1 MTDFSTWPESS
12 AALES
17 VLNETLITDAA
28 RLRKR
33 WRAAE
38 RRAATG
44 APTDQLRG
52 KFLAELKSATQAYQ
66 AKLRLIPPIS
76 YPESLPI
83 TARRDEISELIR
95 KHQVVILAGETG
107 SGKTTQLPKICLEL
121 GRGRRALI
129 GHTQPRRIAATTV
142 AARIAEELGQP
153 VGTTVGFQVRFT
165 DKTEPVSAIKLMTD
179 GILLAE
185 IQHDPLLLRYDTLII
200 DEAHERSLNVDF
212 LLGYLKRILPQRPD
226 LKIIVT
232 SATIDLEKFSAHF
245 DNAPIIEVSGRT
257 FPVEISWRP
266 WDGDYDDQYQ
276 AIVDSVADILTMP
289 HRQAGDI
296 LVFLAGEREIRE
308 TAHALRRAQFPHL
321 DILPLY
327 ARLSLAEQQKV
338 FQGHRG
344 RRVILATNVA
354 ETSITVP
361 GIGFVIDPGY
371 ARISRY
377 SVRTQ
382 VQRLPIEPVSQASAN
397 QRAGRCGRVA
407 DGLCIRLYSAEDFE
421 QRPAF
426 TDAEI
431 LRTNLA
437 SVVLKML
444 TLRAGSIED
453 FPFID
458 APDRKMIR
466 DGYKLLEELQAVTH
480 AGDLTAVGRRLAAL
494 PLDPR
499 LARMVIEAEKVGCVK
514 EVLIIAAA
522 LTIQD
527 PRERPAEKQQ
537 AADEKHRRF
546 RHEESDF
553 LAFLSLWDYVEQQR
567 QALSQNQW
575 RKQAGKEFLSFMRLR
590 EWRDLHHQLRLAVKH
605 SNVRENSEPATYD
618 AIHQA
623 LLAGLLNNLGVK
635 AEDSKEWEY
644 DGTHNRK
651 FSIFPGSSQSKK
663 KPKWLVAAELLET
676 SRLFAHCVA
685 RIDPQWVLALGR
697 HLVKH
702 HYYQPHYQKKSGQ
715 VVCFDRITLYG
726 LQLSDKER
734 VNYAHINPA
743 EAREIFIRSAL
754 VEGDYPAAAKLK
766 AGAFFAWNRQ
776 QINDVEQLEA
786 KTRRSDIL
794 VDDQVI
800 FDFYDAV
807 IPAQI
812 VNLAGFESWRKQ
824 AERTDPKILHFPEG
838 LLLQRMADDI
848 TEAKFP
854 RYLDIEGMQLRLTYH
869 FEPGHPDDGVS
880 LGVPA
885 SVLHTLPRHRLEW
898 LVPGFLR
905 EKCIVLMK
913 GLPKHWRKKFVPIP
927 QYVDRIMPRLKPD
940 NKPLLEAIA
949 QELSREIGENVSTRD
964 WPQAE
969 LGDFYLLNIHVL
981 DDRGKVID
989 RGRNTEILQQR
1000 YKDHVRQSLQ
1010 TAGADMEKEGITE
1023 WNFGVLQ
1030 ESCNLKRGSVNVRA
1044 FPALVKESNGIA
1056 IRMLDNPQ
1064 DAHLKTREGVVA
1076 LAAQQLTQAV
1086 RYLGKSLLRN
1096 RDMALS
1102 VIALGS
1108 RQQVVDDI
1116 IFAAINQA
1124 CFSDGELP
1132 RTEQHFK
1139 RAVEQ
1144 GAVRVVEVA
1153 QNIETVLLEVLTQVV
1168 QIRKSIKTS
1177 KNALLLASAVADINA
1192 QLDQL
1197 LYPGFL
1203 QLTPAEWF
1211 EQFPRYLN
1219 AIAIR
1224 IEKAPQNIMRDREY
1238 TGVLGSLWAMHE
1250 SRLEAEGRTACL
1262 LDEQWQS
1269 WRWML
1274 EELRVSL
1281 FAQPLRTRMPVSE
1294 KRLLK
1299 YWKENVQRQSF

>member
-1 MTDFSTWPESS
+1 MTEFSQWPASSAELESS
-12 AALES
+12 LS
-17 VLNETLITDAA
+17 ETVFIDAT
-28 RLRKR
+28 RLRKL

-44 APTDQLRG
+44 APADQLKG
-52 KFLAELKSATQAYQ
+52 KFLAELKSATETYQ
-66 AKLRLIPPIS
+66 AKLRLIPPVN

-83 TARRDEISELIR
+83 TARREEIAELIQ

-107 SGKTTQLPKICLEL
+107 SGKTTQLPKICLQL

-153 VGTTVGFQVRFT
+153 VGVTVGFQVRFT

-185 IQHDPLLLRYDTLII
+185 IQNDPLLLRYDTLII

-212 LLGYLKRILPQRPD
+212 LLGYLKRILPKRPD

-232 SATIDLEKFSAHF
+232 SATIDLEKFAAHF
-245 DNAPIIEVSGRT
+245 DNAPVIEVSGRT
-257 FPVEISWRP
+257 FPVEIVYRP
-266 WDGDYDDQYQ
+266 WDGEYDDQYQ
-276 AIVDSVADILTMP
+276 AIVDGVADILTMP

-308 TAHALRRAQFPHL
+308 AAHAIRRAQFPHL
-321 DILPLY
+321 EILPLY

-382 VQRLPIEPVSQASAN
+382 VQRLPVEPVSQASAN

-407 DGLCIRLYSAEDFE
+407 NGLCIRLYSEDDFG
-421 QRPAF
+421 QRPAY

-444 TLRAGSIED
+444 TMRAGDIEE

-466 DGYKLLEELQAVTH
+466 DGYKLLEELQAVTLT
-480 AGDLTAVGRRLAAL
+480 GDLTDIGRRLAAL

-499 LARMVIEAEKVGCVK
+499 LARMVIEAEKLGCVK
-514 EVLIIAAA
+514 EILIIAAA

-546 RHEESDF
+546 KHEESDF
-553 LAFLSLWDYVEQQR
+553 LAYLSLWDYVEQQR
-567 QALSQNQW
+567 QELSQSQW
-575 RKQAGKEFLSFMRLR
+575 RKQAGREFLSFMRLR
-590 EWRDLHHQLRLAVKH
+590 EWRDLHHQLRLAIKH
-605 SNVRENSEPATYD
+605 SSVKENQEPASYD

-623 LLAGLLNNLGVK
+623 LLSGLLNNVGAK
-635 AEDSKEWEY
+635 AEESKEWEY

-651 FSIFPGSSQSKK
+651 FAIFPGSSQSKK
-663 KPKWLVAAELLET
+663 KPKWLVAAQLLET

-685 RIDPQWVLALGR
+685 RVDPQWVLSLGT

-734 VNYAHINPA
+734 VNYARINPA
-743 EAREIFIRSAL
+743 ESREIFIRSAL
-754 VEGDYPAAAKLK
+754 VEGDYPAAARLK
-766 AGAFFAWNRQ
+766 PGAFFSWNRQ
-776 QINDVEQLEA
+776 QINEVEQLEA

-800 FDFYDAV
+800 FDFYDSV
-807 IPAQI
+807 IPQQI

-824 AERTDPKILHFPEG
+824 AERSDPEILHFPPG
-838 LLLQRMADDI
+838 LLLQRTANDI

-854 RYLDIEGMQLRLTYH
+854 RYLEIEGMQLPLTYH

-885 SVLHTLPRHRLEW
+885 SVLHTLPKHRLEW

-905 EKCIVLMK
+905 EKCIALMK
-913 GLPKHWRKKFVPIP
+913 SLPKHWRKKFVPIP
-927 QYVDRIMPRLKPD
+927 QYVDRILSRLKAD

-949 QELSREIGENVSTRD
+949 QELSREIGENVSTQD

-969 LGDFYLLNIHVL
+969 LDDFYLLNIQVL

-989 RGRNTEILQQR
+989 RGRNMEILQLR

-1010 TAGADMEKEGITE
+1010 TAGADMEKENITQ

-1044 FPALVKESNGIA
+1044 FPALVKEINGLA

-1064 DAHLKTREGVVA
+1064 DAHLKTREGLVA
-1076 LAAQQLTQAV
+1076 LAAQQMSQSV

-1102 VIALGS
+1102 VIALGT

-1124 CFSDGELP
+1124 CFASGELP
-1132 RTEQHFK
+1132 RTEQQFNQ
-1139 RAVEQ
+1139 ALEQ
-1144 GAVRVVEVA
+1144 GAARIVELA
-1153 QNIETVLLEVLTQVV
+1153 QNIEVVLLDVLAQVV

-1177 KNALLLASAVADINA
+1177 KNALLLATAVADINA

-1203 QLTPAEWF
+1203 QLTPADWF
-1211 EQFPRYLN
+1211 EQYPRYLK

-1224 IEKAPQNIMRDREY
+1224 IEKAPQNILRDKAH
-1238 TGVLGSLWAMHE
+1238 TGVLGSLWARHKD
-1250 SRLEAEGRTACL
+1250 RLEAEGRTAYL
-1262 LDEQWQS
+1262 LDEQWQTY
-1269 WRWML
+1269 RWML

-1294 KRLLK
+1294 KRLQK